1 MMQGRA
7 LGDIQPPSCRHC
19 QRRDAFCNRPIARA
33 PPRATLN
40 DPGSSN
46 SRQES
51 ESQVDWSPASR
62 VKGQLA
68 AVGPQLGGLAASV
81 AVATIWLTQRG
92 RSGGGSNGAG
102 SGGGGGG
109 GGSSSGDG
117 GPPSESAQAA
127 AAEERRKREQKSK
140 KVGVVNLTL
149 VSFAVTRKAY
159 ERITQRFAR
168 EYEAATGQPVRF
180 RLSFGGSG
188 TQARAVCDGLPGD
201 IVALALPLDVDKIRE
216 AGLIREGWQQRL
228 PNNAIV
234 AESVVAIVTR
244 PGNPKN
250 ITGWDDLIRQDVD
263 VITANPKTAGVARW
277 NFFALWGHRLDKG
290 EAAALD
296 YTTKVFERVLV
307 QPRDAREASDVFYKQ
322 NTGDVLLNYENE
334 VIFTNLQYGEA
345 DAMPYVVPNNN
356 VRVQTPVAL
365 VDKNADRRSS
375 KMRGPTRAAAEA
387 FLQYLFT
394 PEAQAEFAACGF
406 RPIDKR
412 LQKKSKLPK
421 VKKAW
426 TVEDRLGGWDKSQK
440 QFFGGGGVMDKIQRH
455 VGEVRLKQRQEEQR
469 RR

>member
-1 MMQGRA
+1 
-7 LGDIQPPSCRHC
+7 
-19 QRRDAFCNRPIARA
+19 
-33 PPRATLN
+33 
-40 DPGSSN
+40 
-46 SRQES
+46 
-51 ESQVDWSPASR
+51 
-62 VKGQLA
+62 
-68 AVGPQLGGLAASV
+68 
-81 AVATIWLTQRG
+81 
-92 RSGGGSNGAG
+92 
-102 SGGGGGG
+102 
-109 GGSSSGDG
+109 
-117 GPPSESAQAA
+117 
-127 AAEERRKREQKSK
+127 
-140 KVGVVNLTL
+140 VNLTL
-149 VSFAVTRKAY
+149 VSFAVTRRAY
-159 ERITQRFAR
+159 ERITQRFAK

-216 AGLIREGWQQRL
+216 AGLINPGWQQRL

-250 ITGWDDLIRQDVD
+250 ITGWDDLTRPDVD

-290 EAAALD
+290 EDAALD
-296 YTTKVFERVLV
+296 YTTKARPRPSAPTNRPSTFLVFERVLV

-365 VDKNADRRSS
+365 VDKNVDRRST

-387 FLQYLFT
+387 FLEYLFT
-394 PEAQAEFAACGF
+394 PEAQAEFVACGF
-406 RPIDKR
+406 RSIVGRAGRPIDKK
-412 LQKKSKLPK
+412 LQKKSKLPR
-421 VKKAW
+421 VKRAW
-426 TVEDRLGGWDKSQK
+426 TVENRLGGWDKSQK

-455 VGEVRLKQRQEEQR
+455 VGEVRLRERQEQQ
-469 RR
+469 